1 MSSPTPALVP
11 LAELTF
17 ETFSP
22 LEGQTFA
29 LHYGGENAEPVVL
42 HSVKSSPA
50 SFGRPGDRTPFSL
63 IFRAGSKEFFVSQG
77 IFGLVH
83 DQLGLAEIFLV
94 PIGPDDTGMCFQAV
108 FN

>member
-1 MSSPTPALVP
+1 MSSPTLVP
-11 LAELTF
+11 VADLTF

-29 LHYGGENAEPVVL
+29 LHYGGENPEPVVL
-42 HSVKSSPA
+42 HSAKSSPE
-50 SFGRPGDRTPFSL
+50 SFGRPGHRPPFSL
-63 IFRAGSKEFFVSQG
+63 IFRAGSKEFYVPQG
-77 IFGLVH
+77 VFGLVH

-94 PIGPDDTGMCFQAV
+94 PIGPDDVGMLFQAV